1 MYRLCLVQLVTVAPA
16 AATCCY
22 LLLLLLLLLRLGMS
36 HLHPHCVTYL

>member
-22 LLLLLLLLLRLGMS
+22 LLLLLLPLRLGMS
-36 HLHPHCVTYL
+36 HLHPHGVTYL